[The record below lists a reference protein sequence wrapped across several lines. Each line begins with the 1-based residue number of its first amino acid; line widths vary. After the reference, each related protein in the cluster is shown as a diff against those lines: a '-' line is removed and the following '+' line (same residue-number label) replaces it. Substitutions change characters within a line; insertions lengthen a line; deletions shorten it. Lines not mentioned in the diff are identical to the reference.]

1 MKYILVILYI
11 SIAASIARAENIEQ
25 KENEH
30 QGIEKEER
38 QAERKRAN
46 ENSSDR
52 WSASSVQHL
61 LNQNRQQGK
70 YDYFYA
76 EQKRIE
82 KEERQAALK
91 GAAATK

>member
-1 MKYILVILYI
+1 MIKYILVILYI

-30 QGIEKEER
+30 QRIEKEER

-46 ENSSDR
+46 ENSSDYNK
-52 WSASSVQHL
+52 QFT
-61 LNQNRQQGK
+61 NQNRQQGK

-76 EQKRIE
+76 AQQNKL
-82 KEERQAALK
+82 KAERQATRK